1 MCIQNASRINIF
13 VSQTSLVIWVTVLLV
28 EIYKYI
34 CLNKIIL
41 ILYLMHILNKDRDN
55 IPLNF
60 LLKGLPGSF

>member
-41 ILYLMHILNKDRDN
+41 ILYLMHVLNKDRDN
-55 IPLNF
+55 IPLHF